1 MMKKI
6 LALLLTAVMVLSL
19 APLALADDVV
29 EIEFQFHKNETDAI
43 NGMTAVID
51 AFNAANPGIH
61 VNMNTA
67 GNVEAMVA
75 RSQQNDL
82 PDVFSCVTSNTFE
95 LMFQAGQLMDLTG
108 QAFLDNVEG
117 TTLALSAFEGRNW
130 RLPYSLS
137 CYGLYVRTDIFE
149 QQGLALPTTWEELMD
164 VCEKLMAAGIYP
176 FANPDKDM
184 VYQRMERMMSMLA
197 DNDDEFKAIAAGEL
211 NPRDSK
217 VLSAYAQAS
226 LDIAKYTNPLS
237 AGAGYDE
244 SYQMLLKGE
253 AAMTINGQWSLGTLL
268 NFDPDLKIAMI
279 PLPNPTGEQSNVIVS
294 IDTSFVISSK
304 TKHPEE
310 CLKFLAYLAQTDV
323 AQKYTDIE
331 GSPNV
336 IKGVVYS
343 VKELEKI
350 NDAMAAGHTA
360 LSLNAIWPSGLRK
373 SLGEYATNLIV
384 DKDLEAFYDEAQ
396 YTIEDYYNK

>member
-1 MMKKI
+1 M
-6 LALLLTAVMVLSL
+6 MVLGI
-19 APLALADDVV
+19 APLAVADGVV
-29 EIEFQFHKNETDAI
+29 EIEFQFHKGETGAI
-43 NGMTAVID
+43 NAMTAVID
-51 AFNAANPGIH
+51 DFNAANPDIH
-61 VNMNTA
+61 VSMNTA
-67 GNVEAMVA
+67 GSVEAMVA
-75 RSQQNDL
+75 RSQQDDL

-95 LMFQAGQLMDLTG
+95 LMFKAGQLMDLTG
-108 QAFLDNVEG
+108 QDFLANAEE
-117 TTLALSAFEGRNW
+117 TTLALSAYDGKNW

-149 QQGLALPTTWEELMD
+149 EQGLELPTTWNELMD

-211 NPRDSK
+211 APQDSK
-217 VLSAYAQAS
+217 MLSVYAQAS

-253 AAMTINGQWSLGTLL
+253 AAMTINGQWSLDTLK
-268 NFDPDLKIAMI
+268 NFNPDLQIAMI
-279 PLPNPTGEQSNVIVS
+279 PLPDPTGAESHVIVS
-294 IDTSFVISSK
+294 IDTSFVIASN

-310 CLKFLAYLAQTDV
+310 CLRFLAYLSQTEV

-350 NDAMAAGHTA
+350 NDAMAAGRTA

-384 DKDLEAFYDEAQ
+384 DKDLDAFYEEAQ
-396 YTIEDYYNK
+396 LTIEDYYNN

>member
-1 MMKKI
+1 MKKA
-6 LALLLTAVMVLSL
+6 LALLIAAMMLLSL
-19 APLALADDVV
+19 APFALADDVV
-29 EIEFQFHKNETDAI
+29 NIEFQFHKGETDAI
-43 NGMTAVID
+43 NAMTAVID

-61 VNMNTA
+61 VEMNTA
-67 GNVEAMVA
+67 GDTNSMVA
-75 RSQQNDL
+75 RSQQDDL
-82 PDVFSCVTSNTFE
+82 PDIFACQTSATFE
-95 LMFQAGQLMDLTG
+95 KMFEAGQLMDLTG
-108 QAFLDNVEG
+108 QDFLNNIVEG
-117 TTLALSAFEGRNW
+117 TLALSTYEGKNW

-149 QQGLALPTTWEELMD
+149 QQGLALPTTWDELMD

-211 NPRDSK
+211 EAKDSK
-217 VLSAYAQAS
+217 MLSVYAQAS

-268 NFDPDLKIAMI
+268 GFNPDIQLAMI
-279 PLPNPTGEQSNVIVS
+279 PLPDPTGAVSNVIVS
-294 IDTSFVISSK
+294 IDTSFVVSSK
-304 TKHPEE
+304 TKHPDE
-310 CLKFLAYLAQTDV
+310 CLKFLAYLSQTDV
-323 AQKYTDIE
+323 AQAYTDVE

-336 IKGVVYS
+336 VKGVVYS
-343 VKELEKI
+343 VKQLEKI
-350 NDAMAAGHTA
+350 NDAMAAGHTM
-360 LSLNAIWPSGLRK
+360 LSLNAVWPSGLRK
-373 SLGEYATNLIV
+373 ALGLAATDLIV
-384 DKDLEAFYDEAQ
+384 DKDLDAFYDECQ
-396 YTIEDYYNK
+396 LTIEEYYN

>member
-1 MMKKI
+1 MKKI
-6 LALLLTAVMVLSL
+6 LCLLLAAVMMMSVVSF
-19 APLALADDVV
+19 ALADDVV
-29 EIEFQFHKNETDAI
+29 NIEFQFHKAETDAI

-61 VNMNTA
+61 VEMNTA
-67 GNVEAMVA
+67 GDTNSMVA
-75 RSQQNDL
+75 RSQQDDL
-82 PDVFSCVTSNTFE
+82 PDIFSCQTSATYE
-95 LMFQAGQLMDLTG
+95 MMFAAGQLMDLSG
-108 QAFLDNVEG
+108 QEFLNNVVEG
-117 TTLALSAFEGRNW
+117 TLALSTYEGKNW

-149 QQGLALPTTWEELMD
+149 EQGLELPTTWAELMD

-184 VYQRMERMMSMLA
+184 VYQRMERMMSMLS

-211 NPRDSK
+211 EAKDSK
-217 VLSAYAQAS
+217 MLSTYAQAS

-253 AAMTINGQWSLGTLL
+253 AAMTINGQWSLGTLKGF
-268 NFDPDLKIAMI
+268 NPDIKLAMI
-279 PLPNPTGEQSNVIVS
+279 PLPDPTGEQTNVIVS
-294 IDTSFVISSK
+294 IDTSFVVASK

-323 AQKYTDIE
+323 AQAYTDIE
-331 GSPNV
+331 GSPCV
-336 IKGVVYS
+336 IKGVVYN

-350 NDAMAAGHTA
+350 NDAMAAGHTM

-373 SLGEYATNLIV
+373 ALGEYATNLIV
-384 DKDLEAFYDEAQ
+384 DKNLDAFYEEAQ
-396 YTIEDYYNK
+396 MTIEDYYN

>member
-1 MMKKI
+1 MKKI
-6 LALLLTAVMVLSL
+6 LSLFLAAMMLLSVVSFAS
-19 APLALADDVV
+19 AEDVV
-29 EIEFQFHKNETDAI
+29 EIEFQFHKGETDAI
-43 NGMTAVID
+43 NAMTAVID
-51 AFNAANPGIH
+51 AFNAENPGIH
-61 VNMNTA
+61 VEMNTA
-67 GNVEAMVA
+67 GNTETMVA

-82 PDVFSCVTSNTFE
+82 PDIFACQTSATFE
-95 LMFQAGQLMDLTG
+95 LMFEAGQLMDLTG
-108 QAFLDNVEG
+108 QDFLNNVVEG
-117 TTLALSAFEGRNW
+117 TLALSAYEGKNW

-149 QQGLALPTTWEELMD
+149 ENNLALPTTWDELMD

-184 VYQRMERMMSMLA
+184 VYQRMERMMSMLS
-197 DNDDEFKAIAAGEL
+197 DNDDEFKAIASGEL
-211 NPRDSK
+211 APQDSK
-217 VLSAYAQAS
+217 VLSTYAQAS

-279 PLPNPTGEQSNVIVS
+279 PLPDPTGAQSNVIVS
-294 IDTSFVISSK
+294 IDTSFVVSSA
-304 TKHPEE
+304 TEHPEE
-310 CLKFLAYLAQTDV
+310 CLKFLSYLAQTEV
-323 AQKYTDIE
+323 AQAYTDVE

-350 NDAMAAGHTA
+350 NDAMAQGHTA

-373 SLGEYATNLIV
+373 ALGEAATNLIV
-384 DKDLEAFYDEAQ
+384 DKDLDAFYEEAQ
-396 YTIEDYYNK
+396 LTIEDYYNN

>member
-1 MMKKI
+1 MKRI
-6 LALLLTAVMVLSL
+6 LSLLTAAILLLSL

-29 EIEFQFHKNETDAI
+29 NIEFQFHKGETDAI
-43 NGMTAVID
+43 NAMTAAID

-61 VNMNTA
+61 VEMNTA
-67 GNVEAMVA
+67 GDTNSMVA
-75 RSQQNDL
+75 RSQQDDL
-82 PDVFSCVTSNTFE
+82 PDIFSCQTSATYE
-95 LMFQAGQLMDLTG
+95 MMFAAGQLMDLTG
-108 QAFLDNVEG
+108 QDFLNNVVEG
-117 TTLALSAFEGRNW
+117 TLALSTYEGKNW

-149 QQGLALPTTWEELMD
+149 EQGLALPTTWDELMD
-164 VCEKLMAAGIYP
+164 VCEKLKAADIWP

-211 NPRDSK
+211 APQDSK
-217 VLSAYAQAS
+217 MLSVYAQAS

-253 AAMTINGQWSLGTLL
+253 AAMTINGQWSLDTLK
-268 NFDPDLKIAMI
+268 NFNPDLQIAMI
-279 PLPNPTGEQSNVIVS
+279 PLPDPTGAESHVIVS
-294 IDTSFVISSK
+294 IDTSFVIASN

-310 CLKFLAYLAQTDV
+310 CLRFLAYLSQTEV

-350 NDAMAAGHTA
+350 NDAMAAGRTA

-384 DKDLEAFYDEAQ
+384 DKDLDAFYEEAQ
-396 YTIEDYYNK
+396 LTIEDYYNN